1 MDSTGQNLIGLKSYY
16 ENGQMEGHE
25 YYEGKTKIDLGWYEN
40 GQMSDKRIKDL
51 EGNLIEFTEWDEN
64 GKIIN
69 QE

>member
-1 MDSTGQNLIGLKSYY
+1 MV
-16 ENGQMEGHE
+16 
-25 YYEGKTKIDLGWYEN
+25 LGWYEN